1 MRVEATNVLGVVES
15 AMRFRSVRQGVLA
28 ANVANADTPG
38 YRRVDVAFDA
48 ALERAGLA
56 RTNASHLAGD
66 DLGAPGLRRVAQRG
80 PARPD
85 GNDVNPDRELIL
97 VSRNAGQ
104 FVQQAEVLSRLL
116 ALRRTAV
123 TGGRA

>member
-1 MRVEATNVLGVVES
+1 MADASGDVLAAVES
-15 AMRFRSVRQGVLA
+15 AIRFRALRQSVLA
-28 ANVANADTPG
+28 SNVANADTPG

-48 ALERAGLA
+48 ALERAGLV
-56 RTNASHLAGD
+56 RTDAAHLGGGD
-66 DLGAPGLRRVAQRG
+66 PGQPGVRRVVERG

-97 VSRNAGQ
+97 VSRNAGV

-123 TGGRA
+123 TGGR